1 MQIWWSIWTTNLN
14 SELSP
19 DLSVNCIFLGSFTC
33 KNDKHAFTHLS
44 QAFLNPV
51 QSNRC
56 NTICCTL
63 SFPWCLIWS
72 CDLNHTSVWYSC
84 GSMMRLCL
92 CSIFSSSFL
101 LQAATPS
108 GRASPSVLCITASRS
123 YSYHSP
129 GLLSLSLPSVSIWRD

>member
-1 MQIWWSIWTTNLN
+1 MQIWWSIWTTSLN

-19 DLSVNCIFLGSFTC
+19 DLRVNCIFLGSFTC
-33 KNDKHAFTHLS
+33 KHDKHAFTHLS
-44 QAFLNPV
+44 QAFLNPG

-56 NTICCTL
+56 NIICCTL

-108 GRASPSVLCITASRS
+108 GRASPSVPRITASRF

-129 GLLSLSLPSVSIWRD
+129 GLLFLSLPSVSIWRD